1 MTRKEQARLLRLE
14 IENRELRQSLAH
26 HQDVNRNMLYEV
38 VDLKTK
44 LALVDWA
51 LHGEETPCP

>member
-1 MTRKEQARLLRLE
+1 MTRKEQARLLRME
-14 IENRELRQSLAH
+14 IENRELRKALEH

-38 VDLKTK
+38 VEMKTK

-51 LHGEETPCP
+51 LHGDESVC